1 MTFFYLENEIWTS
14 VRTKKGRKKKKK
26 QDIDWLVEENNTL
39 RISIQASW
47 YLTRNVTQYQI
58 VIL

>member
-1 MTFFYLENEIWTS
+1 MKKIYLENEIWTS

>member
-1 MTFFYLENEIWTS
+1 MKKIYLENEIWTS

-39 RISIQASW
+39 RNSIQASW

>member
-39 RISIQASW
+39 RNSIQASW